1 MAAQPCLI
9 GAHRFSYP
17 LSGRPARSFVGHLAG
32 ILAGYCL
39 AVGLFSWLTP
49 GWTLSLLLWAALGLG
64 YAAARSQQ
72 ISIPYI
78 RLPGGAAGFGL
89 GSSGGGGGGDLEGGS
104 GGGSGGS
111 LRAGG
116 TRIVNGEIVRG

>member
-1 MAAQPCLI
+1 
-9 GAHRFSYP
+9 
-17 LSGRPARSFVGHLAG
+17 VGHLSG

-39 AVGLFSWLTP
+39 AIGLFSWLTP

-89 GSSGGGGGGDLEGGS
+89 SGSGSGSGGGGCDLEGGS
-104 GGGSGGS
+104 GSVGG